1 MKLNNSRTVDFSG
14 LTTVGTPQA
23 TRTWQPVPHH
33 DIMTTVIDHAK
44 SRNLQIDELTYELV
58 DVYKDKVQQ
67 PYPDM
72 FARMYMKSDNG
83 VYRNMLGIRNS
94 HNKKYGA
101 SACSG
106 TSVMVCSNG
115 VMSAEHMISSK
126 HTPHVRD
133 NFDQAVSNMF
143 DNVIA
148 SWKRNECRYNGYRA
162 TELSEAGFDQIL
174 GAAIR
179 EGAINPSKSLK
190 VYQEYI
196 DPRHDAFAD
205 RNAWS
210 AFNAFT
216 EIHKESPFRLDQPA
230 ARGQALHNVFDAYC
244 ADAIDAEMS
253 TFNTDYDGDTLD
265 DGLDAVDVQ
274 AAQSQHSFSFANN

>member
-1 MKLNNSRTVDFSG
+1 MKLNNSRTVDFTG
-14 LTTVGTPQA
+14 LQNIATPRA
-23 TRTWQPVPHH
+23 TSTWQPVPHH
-33 DIMTTVIDHAK
+33 EIMSTVIRHAE
-44 SRNLQIDELTYELV
+44 SRNLEIDELKYNVV
-58 DVYKDKVQQ
+58 DVFKNKSRQ

-72 FARMYMKSDNG
+72 FASMFMKSTNG

-94 HNKKYGA
+94 HNKRFGA

-126 HTPHVRD
+126 HTTHVRE
-133 NFDQAVSNMF
+133 NFEEAVSNMF
-143 DNVIA
+143 NNVIA
-148 SWKRNECRYNGYRA
+148 QWKRNECRYNGYRS
-162 TELSEAGFDQIL
+162 TELSTSDFDQLL
-174 GAAIR
+174 GSAIR
-179 EGAINPSKSLK
+179 VGAITPSKSLK

-216 EIHKESPFRLDQPA
+216 EIHKESPLNLSRPA
-230 ARGQALHNVFDAYC
+230 EQGEALHNVFDAFC

-253 TFNTDYDGDTLD
+253 TFNSEPQQNIEFAPDSSYLGD
-265 DGLDAVDVQ
+265 
-274 AAQSQHSFSFANN
+274 NNWN

>member
-1 MKLNNSRTVDFSG
+1 MRLNKSRTVDFNG
-14 LTTVGTPQA
+14 LTTVGTPKA

-33 DIMTTVIDHAK
+33 DIMTTVISHAK
-44 SRNLQIDELTYELV
+44 SRNLQIDELSYELV
-58 DVYKDKVQQ
+58 DVYVNKIQQ

-72 FARMYMKSDNG
+72 FARMYMKSENG

-126 HTPHVRD
+126 HTTHVRD
-133 NFDQAVSNMF
+133 NFNEAVSNMF
-143 DNVIA
+143 DNVIQ

-162 TELSEAGFDQIL
+162 TKLSEADFDQLL

-179 EGAINPSKSLK
+179 TGAINPSKSLK
-190 VYQEYI
+190 VHQEYI
-196 DPRHDAFAD
+196 DPRHDAFAN

-230 ARGQALHNVFDAYC
+230 KRGEALHNVFDAFC
-244 ADAIDAEMS
+244 AEAIDSEMA
-253 TFNTDYDGDTLD
+253 TFTPDVDYNVEQEFLE
-265 DGLDAVDVQ
+265 
-274 AAQSQHSFSFANN
+274 FANTNTHQTITN